1 MTDTDMWGVAEAA
14 SHCGVTPGTWRVYVS
29 RGFAP
34 PPDDPDEGYPPQRRR
49 PKWSP
54 ETVRTWH
61 ENRPSV
67 RPGRGNHT
75 SGAQRT
81 PGSRRRKT

>member
-1 MTDTDMWGVAEAA
+1 MPDLWTVGEVCAYLAEQGRPILPRTFL
-14 SHCGVTPGTWRVYVS
+14 SGTS
-29 RGFAP
+29 RGWAP
-34 PPDDPDEGYPPQRRR
+34 PPDERRGR
-49 PKWSP
+49 TPLWRP
-54 ETVRTWH
+54 ETIRTWH